1 MHVVVVGAGEV
12 GSYVA
17 DRLSREGHDVAI
29 VDLDR
34 AKLRRLDDALDVLTV
49 VGSGTHPETLGKAG
63 IEHSELLVA
72 VTSNDEA
79 NIVASMLAKSLG
91 VKQTICRIEASDL
104 RGPKAQA
111 VRDASGADLFIDPDA
126 ETAAEVLELLDFPGA
141 DEVAHMANGEVVV
154 IGATLLEEA
163 PLVGRTLGDIAEEFE
178 PDWDFMVASI
188 GRG

>member
-1 MHVVVVGAGEV
+1 MGAGEV

-29 VDLDR
+29 VDLSSS
-34 AKLRRLDDALDVLTV
+34 KLRRIDDALDVLTV
-49 VGSGTHPETLGKAG
+49 VGSGTHPETLSRAG
-63 IEHSELLVA
+63 VEHSELLVA

-79 NIVASMLAKSLG
+79 NLVASMVGKSMG
-91 VKQTICRIEASDL
+91 VKQTICRIEASGL
-104 RGPKAQA
+104 RGPAAHA
-111 VRDASGADLFIDPDA
+111 VREASGADLFIDPDA

-141 DEVAHMANGEVVV
+141 DEVAHMANGDVVV
-154 IGATLLEEA
+154 IGASLPAEA